1 MRTQSILGFVA
12 AIALSASVSAGSI
25 TVGAPLISGDVSIS
39 EDRHN
44 TGHRDLSPDQLNG
57 ISRWLDQHK
66 SGWQGMV
73 TPPSSEPVELEVTVK
88 HNDGSATRM
97 SIIARSSGGQVTC
110 ASPDQAPWP
119 IGHFSFFSNLGPP
132 FVHCPT
138 RNLGRYAVRLAQ
150 TDLTIRRQQPA
161 KSRHRAFHFLRQKPA
176 IRNKI
181 RQVRPALFLSLELS
195 VEREFTI

>member
-1 MRTQSILGFVA
+1 MGTQSILGFVA
-12 AIALSASVSAGSI
+12 AIALSASASAGSI

-97 SIIARSSGGQVTC
+97 SIIARSSGGQYLRLTGPGIM
-110 ASPDQAPWP
+110 AYRSLF
-119 IGHFSFFSNLGPP
+119 GFF
-132 FVHCPT
+132 
-138 RNLGRYAVRLAQ
+138 
-150 TDLTIRRQQPA
+150 
-161 KSRHRAFHFLRQKPA
+161 KSWAA
-176 IRNKI
+176 IRPLSDQELAAL
-181 RQVRPALFLSLELS
+181 RSQVG
-195 VEREFTI
+195 TN